1 MELREVIRNIEEK
14 EENVMEKKDYQSVR
28 WNGYVRKDGRMGIRN
43 KVLVVYTVECASF
56 VAKEIVRRTNRKDV
70 EVVGFTGCCDNQY
83 AVRMLLALV
92 RHPNVGAVLGVGL
105 GCEYTQPKTLAQ
117 KAREAGKEADG
128 FYIQEMGGTEKSME
142 YGMKR
147 VQEFLKTLENTPTA
161 PMGFADLIV
170 GCECGGSDYTSGL
183 AGNATV
189 GRFFDRLV
197 DWNGTA
203 VFEEIVEAVGLKKML
218 MDRAATDEVREKLD
232 TTYEKALD
240 HCRSIHQFSI
250 SSGNFVGGLS
260 TIEEKSMGATIKS
273 GTKPIVGVTKVSCKP
288 DKKGLWLLDST
299 PDPYFMGFGKT
310 NPNDSEGLMD
320 LISIGCQVVFLV
332 TGRGSVV
339 GSAVS
344 PLVKITGNTVTYN
357 RMSDDMDFCAGDAIS
372 GVKSLDE
379 LSLELA
385 DLVQAVCEGKETNAE
400 RLGHKE
406 YYIPYKY
413 QNVDDVPLPCR
424 A

>member
-1 MELREVIRNIEEK
+1 MELREIIRNIEEK

-56 VAKEIVRRTNRKDV
+56 VAKEIVRRTNR
-70 EVVGFTGCCDNQY
+70 
-83 AVRMLLALV
+83 MLLALV

-128 FYIQEMGGTEKSME
+128 FYIQEMGGTEKSIE

-203 VFEEIVEAVGLKKML
+203 VFEEIVEAVGLKK
-218 MDRAATDEVREKLD
+218 KLD

-240 HCRSIHQFSI
+240 HCCSIHQFSI